1 MFYGHVLWRYLGFL
15 PHTQRKAV
23 LTWYLLPVNHSRTRA
38 ARAAAGP
45 GLCVCAQD
53 GDDVGQAGVSKP
65 FLHLA
70 TSCVGWQ
77 ETWEKI

>member
-1 MFYGHVLWRYLGFL
+1 MDMFYGGTWGFYPTPRGKLCL
-15 PHTQRKAV
+15 PGICCQ
-23 LTWYLLPVNHSRTRA
+23 LTTAGH
-38 ARAAAGP
+38 AAAGP